1 LILKPQLRGANLF
14 LGIAAYRKNDYGVA
28 MAALRRETKLDPKN
42 AVAYMW
48 IGVTQLATGDI
59 DAATGSLDR
68 AAELNPN
75 DVDILYHRGRAH
87 MMVSQESYER
97 MYEVDPKSWR
107 IHQALAQAYVKADRL
122 GEAVK
127 QCREAI
133 EMKPEEPGLHEEL
146 ADVYWDQNQ
155 LASAETEFENELKI
169 DPESLSSMYKLGVVS
184 LERSKPEAA
193 ARLLSEVVR
202 RSPEAAE
209 AHYQLGRAQV
219 QLGNVDDA
227 ITQFSAAVANS
238 ARSKSYSHRDSY
250 TDVLRQSYYQ
260 LAQLYRRAHRTE
272 ESRAAL
278 ESFMRL
284 KQQADTQ
291 RTQTFEDKLRRS
303 AESQDSAQ

>member
-1 LILKPQLRGANLF
+1 
-14 LGIAAYRKNDYGVA
+14 

-122 GEAVK
+122 
-127 QCREAI
+127 REAI

-227 ITQFSAAVANS
+227 ITQFSAAV
-238 ARSKSYSHRDSY
+238 
-250 TDVLRQSYYQ
+250 
-260 LAQLYRRAHRTE
+260 
-272 ESRAAL
+272 
-278 ESFMRL
+278 
-284 KQQADTQ
+284 
-291 RTQTFEDKLRRS
+291 
-303 AESQDSAQ
+303 